1 MKKIIALLVFA
12 IPAFASAQAL
22 SPITNV
28 NNLTSRALGIGNT
41 FTYILVALAVIYIV
55 WNVVQYFIKS
65 EGGDRTA
72 AGMNIIWGIVGLFVI
87 VSIWGL
93 VNILTNTF
101 KTTPTDQA
109 IPNLGTD
116 TNRGGIPA
124 NQIPIVQ

>member
-1 MKKIIALLVFA
+1 MKKIIALLAFA

-55 WNVVQYFIKS
+55 WNVVQYFIKAN
-65 EGGDRTA
+65 GGDRKEV
-72 AGMNIIWGIVGLFVI
+72 GMNIIWGIVGLFII

>member
-1 MKKIIALLVFA
+1 MKKIIALLVSI
-12 IPAFASAQAL
+12 IPVVASAQAL

-28 NNLTSRALGIGNT
+28 NNLTTRALGIGNT
-41 FTYILVALAVIYIV
+41 FTYLLVALAVIYIV

-65 EGGDRTA
+65 EGDRKEV
-72 AGMNIIWGIVGLFVI
+72 GMNIVWGIVGLFII